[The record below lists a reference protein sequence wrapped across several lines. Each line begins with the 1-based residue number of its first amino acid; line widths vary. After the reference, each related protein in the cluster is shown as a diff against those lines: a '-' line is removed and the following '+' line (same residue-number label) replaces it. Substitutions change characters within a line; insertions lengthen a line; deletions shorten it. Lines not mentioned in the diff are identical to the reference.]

1 MSQPQDTSVEINRP
15 LVGILAIACFV
26 GAGVVWGFDLEQDQT
41 LWMAGFIRVG
51 LLMSAFW
58 LALPSKGRPAAWA
71 NVSPW
76 TFAGLIV
83 ALFAMTR
90 YPKMALGMIA
100 VLVVLH
106 FFIRPRVRERRTIR

>member
-1 MSQPQDTSVEINRP
+1 MSQAQDPSVEINRP

-26 GAGVVWGFDLEQDQT
+26 GAGVVWGFELENEQN
-41 LWMAGFIRVG
+41 LWVAGFIRVG

-58 LALPSKGRPAAWA
+58 LALPSKGRAAAWA

-76 TFAGLIV
+76 TFAGLIA

-90 YPKMALGMIA
+90 YPKMAMGMII

-106 FFIRPRVRERRTIR
+106 FFIRPRIRQRRSIK